1 MLSNAIRL
9 VEVYSRLCTLYGE
22 FKVLFMTKLCV
33 NIDHIATVRQAR
45 RTIEPCPVEGA
56 LAAIRGGADGITLH
70 LREDRR
76 HIQDRDVVAINE
88 AIDVPLNFEMAATPE
103 MVQIARQAKPAM
115 AMIVPEGRHEI
126 TTEGGLDVLSEMDH
140 LKQVVTDISSAN
152 IPVSAFVDA
161 DESQIE
167 AAKACGF
174 TVCEIHTG
182 AFAEAVIEHGLD
194 LSHPDVILEKNR
206 VAEAVRFVHEIGLQ
220 CNAGH
225 GLTHHNVRLIASI
238 EGISELHI
246 GHSIVSRAV
255 MVGMQTSVE
264 EMKQQIKDAL

>member
-1 MLSNAIRL
+1 
-9 VEVYSRLCTLYGE
+9 
-22 FKVLFMTKLCV
+22 MTKLCV

-56 LAAIRGGADGITLH
+56 LAAIAGGADGITLH

-76 HIQDRDVVAINE
+76 HIQDHDVYAIKKAIN
-88 AIDVPLNFEMAATPE
+88 VPLNFEMAATPE
-103 MVQIARQAKPAM
+103 MITFATQVSPAM

-126 TTEGGLDVLSEMDH
+126 TTEGGLDVIGKEEH
-140 LKQVVTDISSAN
+140 LTQAVQEIADSGV
-152 IPVSAFVDA
+152 PVSAFVDA
-161 DESQIE
+161 ERDQIK

-182 AFAEAVIEHGLD
+182 PFAEAVIEHGFD
-194 LSHPDVILEKNR
+194 LQHPEVVTERNR
-206 VAEAVRFVHEIGLQ
+206 IEDAVAFVREIGLQ

-246 GHSIVSRAV
+246 GHSIVSHAV
-255 MVGMQTSVE
+255 MVGMQASVQ
-264 EMKQQIKDAL
+264 EMKAQIEDAQHV

>member
-22 FKVLFMTKLCV
+22 NKVLFMTKLCV

-45 RTIEPCPVEGA
+45 RTIEPCPVQGA

-76 HIQDRDVVAINE
+76 HIQDSDVFAINE
-88 AIDVPLNFEMAATPE
+88 AIDVPLNFEMAATLE
-103 MVQIARQAKPAM
+103 MVRIATQAKPAM

-126 TTEGGLDVLSEMDH
+126 TTEGGLDVLGEKDH
-140 LKQVVTDISSAN
+140 LTQVVDEISSEG
-152 IPVSAFVDA
+152 IPVSAFLDA
-161 DESQIE
+161 DETQIK

-182 AFAEAVIEHGLD
+182 PFAEAVIHHNLD
-194 LSHPDVILEKNR
+194 LNHPDVILEKNR
-206 VAEAVRFVHEIGLQ
+206 VEEAVRFVHEIGLQ

-225 GLTHHNVRLIASI
+225 GLTHHNVHLIASI
-238 EGISELHI
+238 KGIAELHI

-255 MVGMQTSVE
+255 LVGMQASVE
-264 EMKQQIKDAL
+264 EMKSQIKD